1 MSSRAQRFALTPH
14 LAELAGAT
22 VVVKYGG
29 HAMTDP
35 TLSASFADDVL
46 FLADAGVR
54 VVVVHGGG
62 PQINQMLSRLGVTSE
77 FVAGLRV
84 TTPEVMDVVRMV
96 LVGSVNRELVGALNR
111 EAGRAV
117 GMSGEDGNLLLARR
131 TGARVDGT
139 EVDLGLVGDVTS
151 VRTDLLRTLL
161 DAGTVPV
168 IATVARDDGA
178 GGVLNV
184 NADTAAGAVAAEL
197 VADRLVVLTD
207 VPGLYRDWPAATDLV
222 STIGSAELEPM
233 IDSLDAGMIPKMS
246 ACLRAVRAGV
256 PAASVVDGRVP
267 EAVLTTLLTDTPVG
281 TTVIR

>member
-35 TLSASFADDVL
+35 TLAASFADDVL